1 VIINFMKTFN
11 VLFDGQEDTNIDF
24 NDWSNLYD
32 FIQLVENSDSNT
44 LNKFQI
50 LMGKVCDYSGLD
62 RWSNNILGSQ
72 TNQKSDITF
81 NENNKNKYI
90 SMIRENANL
99 FSESPW
105 KFMWKLNFDSDSQLW
120 FIQMIKENI
129 TNDVSK
135 PNRKLDLSKIDTFIY
150 HLDTDGKES

>member
-99 FSESPW
+99 FSDSPW
-105 KFMWKLNFDSDSQLW
+105 KFMWKLDFGSDSQLW

>member
-1 VIINFMKTFN
+1 MKTFN
-11 VLFDGQEDTNIDF
+11 VIFDEQEDRSFDF
-24 NDWSNLYD
+24 NNWSNLYD
-32 FIQLVENSDSNT
+32 FIQLVENSDSDT

-50 LMGKVCDYSGLD
+50 LMQKVCDYSGLK
-62 RWSNNILGSQ
+62 RWINNILGSQ

-81 NENNKNKYI
+81 DENNKNKYI

-120 FIQMIKENI
+120 FVQMITKNI
-129 TNDVSK
+129 TNNVSK
-135 PNRKLDLSKIDTFIY
+135 PNRKFDLSKIDTFIY
-150 HLDTDGKES
+150 HLDTDEKES